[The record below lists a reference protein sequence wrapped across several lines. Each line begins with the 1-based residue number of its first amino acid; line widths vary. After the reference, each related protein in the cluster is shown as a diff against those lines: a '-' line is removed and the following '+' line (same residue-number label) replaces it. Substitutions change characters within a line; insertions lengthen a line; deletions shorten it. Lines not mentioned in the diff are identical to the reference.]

1 MPGRRQEAG
10 AAEAGAAED
19 GATHGGLALNQDPH
33 GKPVPV
39 AAGGSKSPN
48 INLAGARV
56 LGILAT
62 FIGKDAPVGVTHLS
76 RRLGIS
82 KNMAFRALDTLTD
95 LGYLVR
101 DASGTGY
108 DIGWRALTLLAGAEE
123 EPDIRSLC
131 RPFLERLYSLTQE
144 TVYLSV
150 IVGRHQLVV
159 DGVEAAGVRVGYTP
173 RNLLVPLHA
182 GPASRTL
189 LSFLNDDEVADYIK
203 SALPLKRFTET
214 TITDPDLLWTEV
226 RLVRRRG
233 YATGYGDHYLGA
245 TYIGFPVLDASGRP
259 HAAVSI
265 AAPAERLTPAR
276 LQQMLPSI
284 LEIIGDLNEVSR
296 LYPAHLTID
305 FYRD

>member
-1 MPGRRQEAG
+1 MKQGGYREIAPPPREAK
-10 AAEAGAAED
+10 AGNV
-19 GATHGGLALNQDPH
+19 NQ
-33 GKPVPV
+33 
-39 AAGGSKSPN
+39 
-48 INLAGARV
+48 AGARV

-62 FIGKDAPVGVTHLS
+62 FIGKDAPVGVTQLS
-76 RRLGIS
+76 RQLGIS

-101 DASGTGY
+101 DASGTAY
-108 DIGWRALTLLAGAEE
+108 DIGWRPLALSAGAAE
-123 EPDIRSLC
+123 EPDIRNLC
-131 RPFLERLYSLTQE
+131 RPFLERLYTLTRE

-189 LSFLNDDEVADYIK
+189 LSFLTDDEVAQYIS
-203 SALPLKRFTET
+203 SAAPLKRFTET
-214 TITDPDLLWTEV
+214 TITDPDRLWKEV

-233 YATGYGDHYLGA
+233 YATGYGDHYRGA

-259 HAAVSI
+259 HAAVLV
-265 AAPAERLTPAR
+265 AAPVDRLSPSR
-276 LQQMLPSI
+276 LKQLLPSI
-284 LEIIGDLNEVSR
+284 LEVIADLNRSR
-296 LYPAHLTID
+296 ISI
-305 FYRD
+305 RRI

>member
-1 MPGRRQEAG
+1 MKRSRLEQGAYSETAPARARR
-10 AAEAGAAED
+10 
-19 GATHGGLALNQDPH
+19 
-33 GKPVPV
+33 
-39 AAGGSKSPN
+39 SPN
-48 INLAGARV
+48 VNQAGARM

-62 FIGKDAPVGVTHLS
+62 FIGKGAPIGVTQLA
-76 RRLGIS
+76 RQLGIS
-82 KNMAFRALDTLTD
+82 KNMAFRALDALTE

-108 DIGWRALTLLAGAEE
+108 DIGWHTLALSAGAEE
-123 EPDIRSLC
+123 EPDIRNLC
-131 RPFLERLYSLTQE
+131 RPFLERLYMLTQA

-150 IVGRHQLVV
+150 IVGMHQLVV

-189 LSFLNDDEVADYIK
+189 LSFLTDDEVAQYIR
-203 SALPLKRFTET
+203 SAAPLKRFTET
-214 TITDPDLLWTEV
+214 TITDPDRLWKEV

-233 YATGYGDHYLGA
+233 YATGYGDHYRGA

-259 HAAVSI
+259 HAAVSV
-265 AAPAERLTPAR
+265 AAPADRLTPAR
-276 LQQMLPSI
+276 LKQLLPAI
-284 LEIIGDLNEVSR
+284 LEIIAELNEVSH

-305 FYRD
+305 FSQD